1 MDEGLYFENEIRKQ
15 GSRKA
20 VLSNASQLAED
31 MDRYENAVQVL
42 FMKDILLFIFALPEI
57 EIKQT
62 KHLMLVCTKWYEV
75 TRDLRFWSSLIKK
88 RILPNLSGF
97 KELYNVNNY
106 PDNELRLSF
115 NWIFRKGSPQ
125 YGYDISRPKQKFF
138 YAQEMVVCG
147 KFEFFYDGPILMA
160 LTRKNPDGW
169 SDIIYIKDGI
179 SAVKS
184 ICDSPYS
191 YSKEIKYE
199 NDDGVKWEGK
209 SKYYKH
215 DQYYELVPHGEGK
228 WTFPD
233 GSTFE
238 GGNVALDGL
247 PHGKGKHGVEYYFGY
262 LVTEEFQKKQKRIK
276 VELF

>member
-31 MDRYENAVQVL
+31 MDRYENTLQVL

-62 KHLMLVCTKWYEV
+62 KRLMLVCKKWYEV
-75 TRDLRFWSSLIKK
+75 TRDLRFWSSLIRKK
-88 RILPNLSGF
+88 IPPNLSGF
-97 KELYNVNNY
+97 KELYNAENY
-106 PDNELRLSF
+106 PDNQLRLSF
-115 NWIFRKGSPQ
+115 NWIFHKSCPQ
-125 YGYDISRPKQKFF
+125 YSYSTSKAKQKMF
-138 YAQEMVVCG
+138 YAQEVVVCG

-160 LTRKNPDGW
+160 LTKLDTNGW
-169 SDIIYIKDGI
+169 NDIIYIKDGI
-179 SAVKS
+179 GAVKS
-184 ICDSPYS
+184 IFDSY
-191 YSKEIKYE
+191 YTRIKYE
-199 NDDGVKWEGK
+199 NDDGIKWEGK

-215 DQYYELVPHGEGK
+215 NQYYELVPHGDGK

-238 GGNVALDGL
+238 GENVAVDGL
-247 PHGKGKHGVEYYFGY
+247 PHGKGKHDVEYYFGY